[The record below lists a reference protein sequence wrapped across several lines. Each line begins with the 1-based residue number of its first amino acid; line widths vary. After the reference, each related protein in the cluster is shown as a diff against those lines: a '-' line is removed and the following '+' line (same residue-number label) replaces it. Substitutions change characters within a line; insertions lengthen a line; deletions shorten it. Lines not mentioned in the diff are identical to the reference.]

1 MRIWVVWVC
10 VMTAAVL
17 LVHGGSA
24 GEGESLDGSAADL
37 AWLLVQEEES
47 PSSQPQTGAQV
58 SVRRIT
64 PKSVFMAPTFTSCS
78 EGYRQ
83 DSLGRCVKV
92 VKVNPSAQWDFF
104 LHKLNSMYGPPEPNK
119 RPANTGP
126 FRLPI
131 PLATESPTTS
141 TTTVRIATTTTQT
154 ELPTTSTITTTAL
167 PSTSTFIPTSADEQT
182 TDQPFLIVVANTTEL
197 PSTTTVTVDTTSTQ
211 STTTNEPTTT
221 AEISTTT
228 LCADCEYPTTLT
240 TTLAP
245 LPPTTT
251 PTTTSQEPV
260 PLRTTIVFPEES
272 HVHRRRPAASSGGTI
287 VRFPEQSM
295 VQQQQ
300 QQQSSPHW
308 WPHSWEH
315 RLWQPQ
321 TAYYPPPRL
330 TSYHGH
336 REGRPAWRNN
346 SPGLPL

>member
-1 MRIWVVWVC
+1 
-10 VMTAAVL
+10 MTAAVL
-17 LVHGGSA
+17 VVHGSSA
-24 GEGESLDGSAADL
+24 GSSLDGSAADL

-104 LHKLNSMYGPPEPNK
+104 LHKLNSMYGPPEPNI

-131 PLATESPTTS
+131 PLATEPP
-141 TTTVRIATTTTQT
+141 TTTVRITTTTTT
-154 ELPTTSTITTTAL
+154 ELPTVTTTSLPSTTTVVPTTTTTA
-167 PSTSTFIPTSADEQT
+167 SADEQT
-182 TDQPFLIVVANTTEL
+182 TDPPFLIVVANTTEQ
-197 PSTTTVTVDTTSTQ
+197 PSTVTAETTSTQ
-211 STTTNEPTTT
+211 SPTITTTTNEPTTT
-221 AEISTTT
+221 TEIATTT
-228 LCADCEYPTTLT
+228 ICPDCEYETTIT
-240 TTLAP
+240 TTAV
-245 LPPTTT
+245 
-251 PTTTSQEPV
+251 TSQAPA
-260 PLRTTIVFPEES
+260 PIRTTIIFPEES
-272 HVHRRRPAASSGGTI
+272 HVYRRRPASSSGT
-287 VRFPEQSM
+287 M
-295 VQQQQ
+295 QQQQ
-300 QQQSSPHW
+300 SPHW

-336 REGRPAWRNN
+336 REGRPAWQ
-346 SPGLPL
+346 